1 MRTLLLLEDI
11 TDTMYIPGITP
22 HTTLLAK
29 TASLK
34 CIIEDFKLSVTRDMK
49 GELKDE
55 FDAREIGGPGFVH
68 ANIFVFKLDKIIT
81 HNKFKTNQITS

>member
-1 MRTLLLLEDI
+1 
-11 TDTMYIPGITP
+11 
-22 HTTLLAK
+22 
-29 TASLK
+29 
-34 CIIEDFKLSVTRDMK
+34 MK